1 MKIAVLGGGCVGLT
15 TAVHLQ
21 NELRNSAK
29 LDVIAE
35 TFDETTSHI
44 APGIFRVGVNYT
56 GPTEEITRKWVSDSY
71 EYYDAINRSADA
83 AIAGVTNLSGYMYS
97 NNPFEKVC
105 VSLIH
110 LDEKF
115 FALLLIH
122 FPISI
127 LESLHGRAGSN
138 LQKMYRGRT
147 ATGRRRMEVR
157 NFYVNSADAAHL
169 LSPLGTE
176 KVRER
181 LAADGVNLVTRR
193 VESLKELAKDY
204 DIIMN
209 CTGLGAK
216 RLCQDRYMVPISGQ
230 IIKAKAPWI
239 KTFFY
244 ADLNTYIIPGTDGLI
259 TLGGNRE
266 YGSYDVSICRHQA
279 TAIRERCE
287 KLVPSLT
294 KAETVMHKNGIRPHR
309 EGGIRSGTEKIQD
322 GLHSATVIHNY
333 GHSGYGICTAPGT
346 SKYAVELAK
355 EAHRLA

>member
-44 APGIFRVGVNYT
+44 APGIFRIGANYT

-71 EYYDAINRSADA
+71 EYYDAINRSPDA

-97 NNPFEKVC
+97 NNPFEKNPFMEELVPIYRKC
-105 VSLIH
+105 TEEELQLVEGGWKYGMFTST
-110 LDEKF
+110 
-115 FALLLIH
+115 LLTHPTFYL
-122 FPISI
+122 PW
-127 LESLHGRAGSN
+127 
-138 LQKMYRGRT
+138 
-147 ATGRRRMEVR
+147 VR
-157 NFYVNSADAAHL
+157 
-169 LSPLGTE
+169 
-176 KVRER
+176 KR
-181 LAADGVNLVTRR
+181 LAANGVNLVTRR

-204 DIIMN
+204 DIIIN

-244 ADLNTYIIPGTDGLI
+244 ADLNTYIIPGPDGLI

-279 TAIRERCE
+279 AAIRERCE

-294 KAETVMHKNGIRPHR
+294 KAETVIHKNGIRPHR

-355 EAHRLA
+355 DAHRLA